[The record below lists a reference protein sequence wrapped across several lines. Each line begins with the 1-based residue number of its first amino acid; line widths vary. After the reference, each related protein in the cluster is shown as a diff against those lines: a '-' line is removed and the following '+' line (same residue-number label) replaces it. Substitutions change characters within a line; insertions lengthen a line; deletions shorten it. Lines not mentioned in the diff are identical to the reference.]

1 VSRFMHAY
9 VEGIHRFKTDRR
21 LALATLEKQTR
32 IKTTPATEQTYDVY
46 IQRYI
51 KRVPEATA
59 EDIQTILEEVGASRP
74 LLAGVA
80 PQRFVEPRFI
90 NEIATS
96 GFADALY
103 RGR

>member
-1 VSRFMHAY
+1 MRAY

-32 IKTTPATEQTYDVY
+32 LKTTPAIERTYDIYV
-46 IQRYI
+46 QRYI
-51 KRVPEATA
+51 KNVPEATT

-74 LLAGVA
+74 LPPGVA

-90 NEIATS
+90 NEIVSS

-103 RGR
+103 RRR